1 LFSAIGHCIVK
12 TLAARLND
20 FGLLTRWTQ
29 CNKGKPDWGL
39 FLVLVVILGFSQA
52 IGAAT
57 LFPGVLYYV
66 IVRGNQRQK
75 IFADHF
81 VATRA
86 CAAMV

>member
-1 LFSAIGHCIVK
+1 MISDTDKVDPVQQRENGLGPVPG
-12 TLAARLND
+12 
-20 FGLLTRWTQ
+20 FGRDT
-29 CNKGKPDWGL
+29 
-39 FLVLVVILGFSQA
+39 GFSQA